1 MEKFGIFDLLS
12 ALGTSF
18 GEGEAAPEAREQAQ
32 APAKKEPSD
41 ARRQTTAD
49 LPRNAVQPTEAARSC
64 EGFLRRHEEI
74 SRRIDRNNRG

>member
-18 GEGEAAPEAREQAQ
+18 GEGEAAPEAREQA
-32 APAKKEPSD
+32 PAKREE

-49 LPRNAVQPTEAARSC
+49 LPRNAAQPTEAARSC

>member
-18 GEGEAAPEAREQAQ
+18 GEGEAAPEAREQA
-32 APAKKEPSD
+32 PAKREE
-41 ARRQTTAD
+41 ARRQPPTDGA
-49 LPRNAVQPTEAARSC
+49 RNAAQTTEAARSC